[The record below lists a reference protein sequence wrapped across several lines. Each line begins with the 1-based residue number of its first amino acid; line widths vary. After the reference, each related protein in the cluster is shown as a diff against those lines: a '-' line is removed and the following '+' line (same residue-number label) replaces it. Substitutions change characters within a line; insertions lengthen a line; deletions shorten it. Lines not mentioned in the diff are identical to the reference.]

1 MQPVYLGL
9 QVGLLIGLFIGPVF
23 IALFESVLEK
33 GIKGGYLT
41 VSGVYFMD
49 IIYGCLFF
57 FAFYF
62 WDIRV
67 AGEDLKLVLA
77 LPGSLL
83 LAVIGIFTV
92 LKSSPKFIKNLPI
105 QSKTEM
111 PLWRYTLKG
120 LAINAISPSTPI
132 FWISVTGTM
141 IAFNFHVSQFLI
153 FFGVY
158 LAAVLFMD
166 TLKILLAKKIG
177 SRLTSFHI
185 AKFQQIAGALLV
197 VFGVVIFIRYVV
209 L

>member
-33 GIKGGYLT
+33 GIKGGYSSAAGIWL
-41 VSGVYFMD
+41 MD
-49 IIYGCLFF
+49 FIYGCLFF

-83 LAVIGIFTV
+83 LAFIGIFTV
-92 LKSSPKFIKNLPI
+92 LKSSPKFIKKLPI
-105 QSKTEM
+105 QSKEEM
-111 PLWRYTLKG
+111 PYWRYVLKG
-120 LAINAISPSTPI
+120 MAINGISPTTAI

-141 IAFNFHVSQFLI
+141 IAFNFKIKEFLI
-153 FFGVY
+153 FFIFY
-158 LAAVLFMD
+158 LVAAFFMD
-166 TLKILLAKKIG
+166 TIKIVIAKKIG

-185 AKFQQIAGALLV
+185 AKFQQIAGGLLV
-197 VFGVVIFIRYVV
+197 VFGLVIFIRYVV